1 MRYRR
6 FAIYNVT
13 GAMLWVVSVTL
24 AGYQFGNIAWVKQ
37 NLTYVLVG
45 IVMISVL
52 RGAIQWIK
60 KRRAVAH

>member
-1 MRYRR
+1 MRYRG

-13 GAMLWVVSVTL
+13 GAALWVVSVTL

-37 NLTYVLVG
+37 DLTYVLGG
-45 IVMISVL
+45 IVLISVL
-52 RGAIQWIK
+52 PGAFQWIR